1 MTNKWCLLFRK
12 QPKKWHQVISSD
24 LFSLGNLEDCSG
36 LNWWLLLGSPSR
48 KSLHSGRHSEG
59 NSSVEQCCRHQ
70 PSKSSVILTP
80 IYWLLGV
87 IYRDFEYLSD
97 WFSSLFLRKNEAI
110 SGYPHVSTIS
120 GSSPQ
125 SPSKPPGDAPW
136 PLCRCVLSVISP
148 WIHHRTHHGLG
159 ASPTRKA
166 LAGNHEERVTQLW
179 WLTLW

>member
-1 MTNKWCLLFRK
+1 MSIVSEAAKKMASSDIKWPLLTWWSRGLFRAAIPRETAPLSSAADI
-12 QPKKWHQVISSD
+12 PK
-24 LFSLGNLEDCSG
+24 
-36 LNWWLLLGSPSR
+36 
-48 KSLHSGRHSEG
+48 
-59 NSSVEQCCRHQ
+59 

-87 IYRDFEYLSD
+87 IYRHFEYLSD
-97 WFSSLFLRKNEAI
+97 WFSSLLLRKNEAI